1 MYQMPSHSSHAKFCF
16 IGNFVS
22 NHSSMIFCDYSLTQS
37 AIALFNWKFYVKS
50 KQHDLQLLD
59 LLKFQSEKEMNK
71 FWKTRHGRWLLSLRQ
86 RIPYENLAEEFL
98 EELYDNSGSTKFMI
112 S

>member
-1 MYQMPSHSSHAKFCF
+1 MK
-16 IGNFVS
+16 
-22 NHSSMIFCDYSLTQS
+22 T
-37 AIALFNWKFYVKS
+37 
-50 KQHDLQLLD
+50 KQQDLLLLD

-71 FWKTRHGRWLLSLRQ
+71 FWKSLRQ

-98 EELYDNSGSTKFMI
+98 EELYDNSGSTIFMI

>member
-1 MYQMPSHSSHAKFCF
+1 MYEMPSHSSHANFCF
-16 IGNFVS
+16 IENFTS
-22 NHSSMIFCDYSLTQS
+22 NHSGMIFCDYSFIQS

-98 EELYDNSGSTKFMI
+98 EELHNSGSTKFMI